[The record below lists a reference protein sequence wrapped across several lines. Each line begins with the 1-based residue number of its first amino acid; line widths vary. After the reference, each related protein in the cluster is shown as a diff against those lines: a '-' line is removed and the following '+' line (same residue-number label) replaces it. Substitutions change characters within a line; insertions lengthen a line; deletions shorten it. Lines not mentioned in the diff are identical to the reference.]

1 MSDEELFK
9 KVMSH
14 EFYSGTMFDARELAH
29 ECACRMDEL
38 RRDLA
43 ACAAG
48 PWRTDVEN
56 APRDGSEVL
65 LAWAN
70 NGNVYTETLCWNEI
84 DEVWRNEDEGVLI
97 IPPFAFATIN
107 PPQVTP

>member
-1 MSDEELFK
+1 MSTHALLKEW
-9 KVMSH
+9 H
-14 EFYSGTMFDARELAH
+14 EKH
-29 ECACRMDEL
+29 W
-38 RRDLA
+38 RDIENYGVTEDMA
-43 ACAAG
+43 ADFESACAAG
-48 PWRTDVEN
+48 PWRRDVDN

-107 PPQVTP
+107 PPQVTT